1 MKFITIGG
9 VPAAGKTYTSNLLA
23 KQNNFIALELEN
35 LRWDFFSNNLEENL
49 YKYTQ
54 HASKLKNEDM
64 REYYLRCALYENRI
78 PLELFVE

>member
-9 VPAAGKTYTSNLLA
+9 VPASWKTYTSNLLA
-23 KQNNFIALELEN
+23 KQNNFLALELEN

-54 HASKLKNEDM
+54 HASIIKTI
-64 REYYLRCALYENRI
+64 LYAVMLLLI
-78 PLELFVE
+78 Q